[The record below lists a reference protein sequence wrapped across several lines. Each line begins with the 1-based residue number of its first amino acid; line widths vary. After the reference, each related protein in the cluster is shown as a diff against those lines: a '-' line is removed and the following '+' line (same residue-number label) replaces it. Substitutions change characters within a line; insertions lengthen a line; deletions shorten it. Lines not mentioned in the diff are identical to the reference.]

1 MPKKISAGILLFRIN
16 VEKPE
21 VLLVH
26 PGGPFWKNKDDG
38 SWSIP
43 KGEAIEGEDLLEV
56 AKKEFFEELG
66 SEITGDF
73 IALSPVVQKAGKV
86 IYAWAV
92 KGNFNEASFVSNTFS
107 MIWPPTSN
115 KLVEFPEVDKVQWFD
130 LSKAKDKLN
139 PAQSDFID
147 QLENLLKT
155 NPGLIF

>member
-38 SWSIP
+38 AWSIP
-43 KGEAIEGEDLLEV
+43 KGEASENEDLLEV
-56 AKKEFFEELG
+56 AKREFFEELG
-66 SEITGDF
+66 TEITGEF
-73 IALSPVVQKAGKV
+73 IALDSVVQKAGKV

-92 KGNFNEASFVSNTFS
+92 KGDFNEAKFVSNTFS
-107 MIWPPTSN
+107 MIWPPKSN
-115 KLVEFPEVDKVQWFD
+115 KMVEFPEIDKAQWFN
-130 LSKAKDKLN
+130 LSIAKDKLN
-139 PAQSDFID
+139 PAQSDFIN